1 MGLAVLVDV
10 CGDVMEMNHDGL
22 IPKIMGRFFKSDVG
36 VVLQID
42 DETFM
47 TRVMTKS
54 GLIGWGN
61 TWGGGFYPGA
71 KHRWMMILYNHEAR
85 RFTFRESWNSC
96 SAWWPIFPGCCSN
109 KPYLSGFS
117 HHRVAGW

>member
-1 MGLAVLVDV
+1 MEPDYRVGDLVQLNVDKKPLGLTVLVDV
-10 CGDVMEMNHDGL
+10 CGDVFGMELNRDGL
-22 IPKIMGRFFKSDVG
+22 IPKIVGRFFKGDVG

-61 TWGGGFYPGA
+61 TWDFIPVQNTEG
-71 KHRWMMILYNHEAR
+71 
-85 RFTFRESWNSC
+85 
-96 SAWWPIFPGCCSN
+96 
-109 KPYLSGFS
+109 
-117 HHRVAGW
+117 

>member
-1 MGLAVLVDV
+1 LEPEYKVGDLVQLNVVKKPLGLTVLVDIS
-10 CGDVMEMNHDGL
+10 GDVFGMEVNRDGL
-22 IPKIMGRFFKSDVG
+22 IHKIVGRFFKGDVG

-61 TWGGGFYPGA
+61 TWDFIPVQNTEG
-71 KHRWMMILYNHEAR
+71 
-85 RFTFRESWNSC
+85 
-96 SAWWPIFPGCCSN
+96 
-109 KPYLSGFS
+109 
-117 HHRVAGW
+117 

>member
-1 MGLAVLVDV
+1 MEPEYRVGDLVQLNVDKKPMGLTVL
-10 CGDVMEMNHDGL
+10 GDVFGMEMNRDGL
-22 IPKIMGRFFKSDVG
+22 IPKIVGRFFKGDVG

-61 TWGGGFYPGA
+61 TWDFIPVQNTEG
-71 KHRWMMILYNHEAR
+71 
-85 RFTFRESWNSC
+85 
-96 SAWWPIFPGCCSN
+96 
-109 KPYLSGFS
+109 
-117 HHRVAGW
+117 